1 MQERREY
8 TDKEPH
14 RSVKDKENSARS
26 EGTGPAWARLVHALG
41 MLCHA
46 SKSWPSRRRD
56 VRGIGGRA
64 ADQAPSSTPSDAWSA
79 NALEA
84 LEKRLSRRAD
94 SNCRPAVYETA
105 ALPAG
110 LRRRGTPPGKFR
122 GSKVARGIDRSGLS
136 PSVCAAMVSTHSG
149 NGDFIKLWTG
159 FTIARVGSQ
168 ITVLA
173 LPLTA
178 VLLLGAGATE
188 TGLLVAAQMLPSIVA
203 GLFIGVWVDRLPRRP
218 IMIWSDIGSA
228 VVIASVPLAAAVDAL
243 SLAQLYVVSFLGGA
257 FAVSTDL
264 ARAAMVPSLVGRTR
278 LVAAN
283 SRLQASN
290 AVAQVAGP
298 SLGGI
303 LVQTLTAPIAM
314 LWDAVGFVVSAL
326 FIVTIR
332 SPEPSRSRETERSV
346 WHEVTDGLRWVR
358 RQPIV
363 FRCIT
368 AIALA
373 NIEWFAVQ
381 GVLVVYATRELG
393 LSPALLG
400 ISLAA
405 IGQLSLL
412 GAAVAGPLTARWGLG
427 PVMIAALFLE
437 TLSRLLLPFASGTPV
452 QAATVLGLSQ
462 ALLGLTV
469 PLWVVSSVS
478 LVQALTPEHLL
489 GRVNSATRFVGF
501 VVAPP
506 AAFGAGIVGDLIG
519 LRPTLFAAAVIAALA
534 FLYLLLSPV
543 RRYQHPTT

>member
-136 PSVCAAMVSTHSG
+136 PSVCAAMASTHSG
-149 NGDFIKLWTG
+149 NSDFVKLWSG

-218 IMIWSDIGSA
+218 ILIWSDIGSA
-228 VVIASVPLAAAVDAL
+228 LVIASVPLAAALGVL
-243 SLAQLYVVSFLGGA
+243 SLAQL
-257 FAVSTDL
+257 
-264 ARAAMVPSLVGRTR
+264 
-278 LVAAN
+278 
-283 SRLQASN
+283 
-290 AVAQVAGP
+290 AGP
-298 SLGGI
+298 SLGGV

-314 LWDAVGFVVSAL
+314 PCDAVGFIVSAL
-326 FIVTIR
+326 FIATIR
-332 SPEPSRSRETERSV
+332 APDAPRSRETERSV
-346 WHEVTDGLRWVR
+346 WHEITAGLRWVR
-358 RQPIV
+358 QRPIV

-400 ISLAA
+400 ISLAV
-405 IGQLSLL
+405 IGPLSLL
-412 GAAVAGPLTARWGLG
+412 GAALAGPLTARWGLG

-543 RRYQHPTT
+543 RRFQRPTT

>member
-1 MQERREY
+1 MA
-8 TDKEPH
+8 
-14 RSVKDKENSARS
+14 SALNENG
-26 EGTGPAWARLVHALG
+26 EFL
-41 MLCHA
+41 
-46 SKSWPSRRRD
+46 
-56 VRGIGGRA
+56 
-64 ADQAPSSTPSDAWSA
+64 
-79 NALEA
+79 
-84 LEKRLSRRAD
+84 
-94 SNCRPAVYETA
+94 
-105 ALPAG
+105 
-110 LRRRGTPPGKFR
+110 
-122 GSKVARGIDRSGLS
+122 
-136 PSVCAAMVSTHSG
+136 
-149 NGDFIKLWTG
+149 KLWAG

-178 VLLLGAGATE
+178 VLLLGASATE
-188 TGLLVAAQMLPSIVA
+188 TGLLVAAQMLPSIVF

-218 IMIWSDIGSA
+218 ILIWSDIASA
-228 VVIASVPLAAAVDAL
+228 VVIASVPLAAALGAL
-243 SLAQLYVVSFLGGA
+243 SFAQLYLVSFLGGA

-264 ARAAMVPSLVGRTR
+264 ARSAMVPSLVGRTR

-283 SRLQASN
+283 SRLQASS

-314 LWDAVGFVVSAL
+314 LWDAVGFIVSAL
-326 FIVTIR
+326 FIVAIR
-332 SPEPSRSRETERSV
+332 SPEAPRSRESERSV
-346 WHEVTDGLRWVR
+346 WHEVTAGLRWVR
-358 RQPIV
+358 GQPIV

-400 ISLAA
+400 VSLAV
-405 IGQLSLL
+405 IGPLSLL
-412 GAAVAGPLTARWGLG
+412 GAALAGPLAARWGLG
-427 PVMIAALFLE
+427 PVMIAALCLE

-452 QAATVLGLSQ
+452 QAAAVLGLSQ

-469 PLWVVSSVS
+469 PLWNVSSIS
-478 LVQALTPEHLL
+478 LIQALTPENLL
-489 GRVNSATRFVGF
+489 GRVTSATRFVGF

-506 AAFGAGIVGDLIG
+506 AALGAGIVGDLIG

-543 RRYQHPTT
+543 RRFQHPTV

>member
-1 MQERREY
+1 
-8 TDKEPH
+8 
-14 RSVKDKENSARS
+14 
-26 EGTGPAWARLVHALG
+26 
-41 MLCHA
+41 
-46 SKSWPSRRRD
+46 
-56 VRGIGGRA
+56 
-64 ADQAPSSTPSDAWSA
+64 
-79 NALEA
+79 
-84 LEKRLSRRAD
+84 
-94 SNCRPAVYETA
+94 
-105 ALPAG
+105 
-110 LRRRGTPPGKFR
+110 
-122 GSKVARGIDRSGLS
+122 
-136 PSVCAAMVSTHSG
+136 
-149 NGDFIKLWTG
+149 
-159 FTIARVGSQ
+159 
-168 ITVLA
+168 
-173 LPLTA
+173 
-178 VLLLGAGATE
+178 
-188 TGLLVAAQMLPSIVA
+188 
-203 GLFIGVWVDRLPRRP
+203 LPRRP
-218 IMIWSDIGSA
+218 ILIWSDIGSA
-228 VVIASVPLAAAVDAL
+228 IVIASVPLAAAIGGL

-314 LWDAVGFVVSAL
+314 LWDAAGFIVSAL
-326 FIVTIR
+326 FIATIR
-332 SPEPSRSRETERSV
+332 TSDAQRSRETERSV
-346 WHEVTDGLRWVR
+346 WQEITAGLRWVR
-358 RQPIV
+358 QQPIV

-400 ISLAA
+400 VSLAV
-405 IGQLSLL
+405 IGPLSLL
-412 GAAVAGPLTARWGLG
+412 GAGLAGPLTTRWGLG

-437 TLSRLLLPFASGTPV
+437 TLSRLLLPFAGGTPV
-452 QAATVLGLSQ
+452 QAAAVLGLSQ
-462 ALLGLTV
+462 ALVGLTV

-489 GRVNSATRFVGF
+489 GRVNSATRFVGYA
-501 VVAPP
+501 VAPP
-506 AAFGAGIVGDLIG
+506 AALGAGIVGDLIG
-519 LRPTLFAAAVIAALA
+519 LRPTLFAAGVIAALA

>member
-1 MQERREY
+1 MIA
-8 TDKEPH
+8 PPL
-14 RSVKDKENSARS
+14 SA
-26 EGTGPAWARLVHALG
+26 
-41 MLCHA
+41 
-46 SKSWPSRRRD
+46 
-56 VRGIGGRA
+56 
-64 ADQAPSSTPSDAWSA
+64 
-79 NALEA
+79 
-84 LEKRLSRRAD
+84 
-94 SNCRPAVYETA
+94 
-105 ALPAG
+105 
-110 LRRRGTPPGKFR
+110 
-122 GSKVARGIDRSGLS
+122 
-136 PSVCAAMVSTHSG
+136 

-228 VVIASVPLAAAVDAL
+228 VVIASVPLAAALDAL

-283 SRLQASN
+283 SRLQASS

-303 LVQTLTAPIAM
+303 LVQALTAPIAM
-314 LWDAVGFVVSAL
+314 LCDAVGFIVSAI
-326 FIVTIR
+326 FIAAIR
-332 SPEPSRSRETERSV
+332 SAEAPRSRETERSV

-358 RQPIV
+358 QQPIV

-405 IGQLSLL
+405 IGRQ
-412 GAAVAGPLTARWGLG
+412 
-427 PVMIAALFLE
+427 
-437 TLSRLLLPFASGTPV
+437 
-452 QAATVLGLSQ
+452 
-462 ALLGLTV
+462 
-469 PLWVVSSVS
+469 VSW
-478 LVQALTPEHLL
+478 
-489 GRVNSATRFVGF
+489 
-501 VVAPP
+501 APP
-506 AAFGAGIVGDLIG
+506 WRDPSRRDGDSG
-519 LRPTLFAAAVIAALA
+519 R
-534 FLYLLLSPV
+534 
-543 RRYQHPTT
+543 

>member
-1 MQERREY
+1 M
-8 TDKEPH
+8 
-14 RSVKDKENSARS
+14 
-26 EGTGPAWARLVHALG
+26 
-41 MLCHA
+41 
-46 SKSWPSRRRD
+46 
-56 VRGIGGRA
+56 
-64 ADQAPSSTPSDAWSA
+64 SSS
-79 NALEA
+79 
-84 LEKRLSRRAD
+84 LS
-94 SNCRPAVYETA
+94 T
-105 ALPAG
+105 
-110 LRRRGTPPGKFR
+110 
-122 GSKVARGIDRSGLS
+122 
-136 PSVCAAMVSTHSG
+136 
-149 NGDFIKLWTG
+149 NGDFVRLWTG
-159 FTIARVGSQ
+159 FTIARIGSQ

-178 VLLLGAGATE
+178 VLLLGAGPTE

-218 IMIWSDIGSA
+218 ILIWSDIGSA
-228 VVIASVPLAAAVDAL
+228 IVIASVPLAAALGTL
-243 SLAQLYVVSFLGGA
+243 SLGQLYVVSFLGGG

-314 LWDAVGFVVSAL
+314 LCDAVGFIVSAL
-326 FIVTIR
+326 FIAIIR
-332 SPEPSRSRETERSV
+332 SPEAPRSRETEQSV
-346 WHEVTDGLRWVR
+346 WHEITEGLRWVR
-358 RQPIV
+358 GQPIV
-363 FRCIT
+363 LRCIT

-400 ISLAA
+400 VSLAV
-405 IGQLSLL
+405 IGPLSLI
-412 GAAVAGPLTARWGLG
+412 GAGLAGPLTARWGLG

-437 TLSRLLLPFASGTPV
+437 TLSRLLLPFAGGPPE

-478 LVQALTPEHLL
+478 LTQALTPEHLL
-489 GRVNSATRFVGF
+489 GRVNSATRFVAF
-501 VVAPP
+501 AVAPP
-506 AAFGAGIVGDLIG
+506 AAFGAGILGDLIG
-519 LRPTLFAAAVIAALA
+519 LRATLFASAVIAAAA

-543 RRYQHPTT
+543 RQFMHPAPQTDPA

>member
-1 MQERREY
+1 M
-8 TDKEPH
+8 
-14 RSVKDKENSARS
+14 
-26 EGTGPAWARLVHALG
+26 
-41 MLCHA
+41 
-46 SKSWPSRRRD
+46 
-56 VRGIGGRA
+56 
-64 ADQAPSSTPSDAWSA
+64 SSS
-79 NALEA
+79 
-84 LEKRLSRRAD
+84 LS
-94 SNCRPAVYETA
+94 T
-105 ALPAG
+105 
-110 LRRRGTPPGKFR
+110 
-122 GSKVARGIDRSGLS
+122 
-136 PSVCAAMVSTHSG
+136 
-149 NGDFIKLWTG
+149 NGDFVKLWTG

-178 VLLLGAGATE
+178 VLLLGAGPME

-218 IMIWSDIGSA
+218 ILIWSDIGSA
-228 VVIASVPLAAAVDAL
+228 IVIASVPLAAALGTL
-243 SLAQLYVVSFLGGA
+243 SLGQLYVVSFLGGG

-314 LWDAVGFVVSAL
+314 LCDAVGFILSAL

-332 SPEPSRSRETERSV
+332 SSEAPRSRETEQSV
-346 WHEVTDGLRWVR
+346 WHEVTEGLRWVR
-358 RQPIV
+358 GQPIV
-363 FRCIT
+363 LRCIT

-400 ISLAA
+400 ISLAV
-405 IGQLSLL
+405 IGPLSLI
-412 GAAVAGPLTARWGLG
+412 GAGLAGPLTARWGLG

-437 TLSRLLLPFASGTPV
+437 TLSRLLLPFAGGPPE

-478 LVQALTPEHLL
+478 LTQALTPEHLL
-489 GRVNSATRFVGF
+489 GRVNSATRFVAF
-501 VVAPP
+501 AVAPP
-506 AAFGAGIVGDLIG
+506 AAFGAGILGDLIG
-519 LRPTLFAAAVIAALA
+519 LRATLFGSALIAAIA
-534 FLYLLLSPV
+534 FMYLLLSPV
-543 RRYQHPTT
+543 RQFMHPTPQTDPA

>member
-1 MQERREY
+1 M
-8 TDKEPH
+8 T
-14 RSVKDKENSARS
+14 
-26 EGTGPAWARLVHALG
+26 
-41 MLCHA
+41 
-46 SKSWPSRRRD
+46 
-56 VRGIGGRA
+56 
-64 ADQAPSSTPSDAWSA
+64 APP
-79 NALEA
+79 
-84 LEKRLSRRAD
+84 LSRDA
-94 SNCRPAVYETA
+94 
-105 ALPAG
+105 
-110 LRRRGTPPGKFR
+110 
-122 GSKVARGIDRSGLS
+122 
-136 PSVCAAMVSTHSG
+136 
-149 NGDFIKLWTG
+149 DFIKLWTG
-159 FTIARVGSQ
+159 FTIARIGSQ

-178 VLLLGAGATE
+178 VLLLGASATE

-203 GLFIGVWVDRLPRRP
+203 GLFIGVWVDRLQRRP

-228 VVIASVPLAAAVDAL
+228 VVIASVPLAAALGAL

-264 ARAAMVPSLVGRTR
+264 ARAAIVPSLVGRTR

-303 LVQTLTAPIAM
+303 LVQALTAPIAM
-314 LWDAVGFVVSAL
+314 LWDAVGFIASAL
-326 FIVTIR
+326 FIAAIR
-332 SPEPSRSRETERSV
+332 SPEAPRSREAERSV

-400 ISLAA
+400 LSLAA
-405 IGQLSLL
+405 IGPLSLL
-412 GAAVAGPLTARWGLG
+412 GAWLAGPLTHRWGLG

-437 TLSRLLLPFASGTPV
+437 TGSRLVLPFAAGPPLE
-452 QAATVLGLSQ
+452 AAAVVMASQ

-469 PLWVVSSVS
+469 PLWTISSSS
-478 LVQALTPEHLL
+478 LQQAVTPERLL
-489 GRVNSATRFVGF
+489 GRVTAATRFISFG
-501 VVAPP
+501 VAPP
-506 AAFGAGIVGDLIG
+506 SAFAAGLLADHIG
-519 LRPTLFAAAVIAALA
+519 MRVTLFISGVI
-534 FLYLLLSPV
+534 
-543 RRYQHPTT
+543 

>member
-1 MQERREY
+1 MARPGDRSTEVRR
-8 TDKEPH
+8 
-14 RSVKDKENSARS
+14 
-26 EGTGPAWARLVHALG
+26 
-41 MLCHA
+41 
-46 SKSWPSRRRD
+46 
-56 VRGIGGRA
+56 
-64 ADQAPSSTPSDAWSA
+64 
-79 NALEA
+79 LEA
-84 LEKRLSRRAD
+84 L
-94 SNCRPAVYETA
+94 AV
-105 ALPAG
+105 
-110 LRRRGTPPGKFR
+110 RN
-122 GSKVARGIDRSGLS
+122 S
-136 PSVCAAMVSTHSG
+136 
-149 NGDFIKLWTG
+149 DFIKLWTG

-188 TGLLVAAQMLPSIVA
+188 TGILVAAQMLPSIVA

-218 IMIWSDIGSA
+218 ILIWSDIGSA
-228 VVIASVPLAAAVDAL
+228 IVIASVPLAAALGAL

-257 FAVSTDL
+257 FTVSTDL

-283 SRLQASN
+283 SRLQASS

-314 LWDAVGFVVSAL
+314 LCDAVGFIASAL
-326 FIVTIR
+326 FIATIR
-332 SPEPSRSRETERSV
+332 APDAPRARETERSL
-346 WHEVTDGLRWVR
+346 WHEITAGLRWVR
-358 RQPIV
+358 QQPIV

-393 LSPALLG
+393 LSPVLLG
-400 ISLAA
+400 ISLAV
-405 IGQLSLL
+405 IGPLSLL
-412 GAAVAGPLTARWGLG
+412 GAGLAGPLTARWGLG

-437 TLSRLLLPFASGTPV
+437 TLSRLLLPFVTGTPV
-452 QAATVLGLSQ
+452 QAAALLGLSQ
-462 ALLGLTV
+462 ALVGLTV

-478 LVQALTPEHLL
+478 LVQALTPERVL
-489 GRVNSATRFVGF
+489 GRVNSATRFVGYA
-501 VVAPP
+501 VAPP
-506 AAFGAGIVGDLIG
+506 AALGAGIVGDLVG

-543 RRYQHPTT
+543 RRYQQPTT